1 MVTVICYDAW
11 SCPKS
16 YLVIRKQPLR
26 QEGFLFISL
35 MTLDSL
41 PHVLSPTS
49 LRQQHNEVAC
59 LLQLQN
65 LRWHCRQQIVLKWAI
80 PHFNWDTKLV
90 RKYWTLKSSPI
101 RRPRIWEFN
110 WQWSITSVSWLVCA
124 KSCSFC
130 LFFFLCMCVSSYY
143 FTSLPLLQDLLNFD
157 DPLNID
163 AAEHHLRDKVRPQ
176 CSEEIKRMKY
186 LGRVLLDRAHQKF
199 PPCLQTQSH
208 KTHEHMTSQKQW
220 LTDM

>member
-65 LRWHCRQQIVLKWAI
+65 LRWHCRRQIVLKWAI

-90 RKYWTLKSSPI
+90 RKYLTLKSSPI

-130 LFFFLCMCVSSYY
+130 LFFFFSVCVFLHIISRLCLCSRTCW
-143 FTSLPLLQDLLNFD
+143 TSTIRWTLMQQ
-157 DPLNID
+157 NIIWETRWGLS
-163 AAEHHLRDKVRPQ
+163 AVRR
-176 CSEEIKRMKY
+176 SKGWNI
-186 LGRVLLDRAHQKF
+186 
-199 PPCLQTQSH
+199 
-208 KTHEHMTSQKQW
+208 
-220 LTDM
+220 